1 MGTHESPSI
10 FELIACDSLKNGLR
24 EALRYF
30 LDNISAIE
38 GFKGMTISK
47 SDEAILLLD
56 IFIEY
61 NYLKSYNASYAEN
74 LYNLI
79 RVSRDTGEKN
89 ASAIPSLIC
98 LTIFPYLKRKLDKY
112 FEELNYKENRSADES
127 QRIRLYRILTR
138 SCSFFNLI
146 CMIRFCSGKANYHTL
161 LDGLMN
167 IRLSNRIQN
176 PNNDNTDALN
186 FSDKASKVLAD
197 LLGRG
202 LTIGS
207 YLIQFLDYWN
217 TRSNSASLFN
227 VSLPVPNPPKKDE
240 FAYTD
245 DKSSNMCLICLH
257 VRQNECAL
265 SNTGYV
271 FCYSC
276 LQRFV
281 TVKQR
286 CPITGHPT
294 TVDNIVKLF
303 TLTPS

>member
-1 MGTHESPSI
+1 MGSHNIPSI

-24 EALRYF
+24 EALRYL
-30 LDNISAIE
+30 LDNSN
-38 GFKGMTISK
+38 TIDGIKKLTFLK
-47 SDEAILLLD
+47 SDEVILLIDML
-56 IFIEY
+56 IEY
-61 NYLKSYNASYAEN
+61 NYLRSYNASYAEN
-74 LYNLI
+74 LYGLNRLT
-79 RVSRDTGEKN
+79 RGTGDKII
-89 ASAIPSLIC
+89 SAIPSLIS
-98 LTIFPYLKRKLDKY
+98 LTVFPYFKRKLDKY
-112 FEELNYKENRSADES
+112 FEELNYKESRTADEL

-146 CMIRFCSGKANYHTL
+146 CMIRFCSGKATYHTI
-161 LDGLMN
+161 LDGLLN
-167 IRLSNRIQN
+167 IKLANQIQD
-176 PNNDNTDALN
+176 PNNDDTHNLN
-186 FSDKASKVLAD
+186 FGDRASRVLAD

-217 TRSNSASLFN
+217 THSNSAPLFN

-240 FAYTD
+240 FVYTD
-245 DKSSNMCLICLH
+245 DRSSNMCLICLH

-276 LQRFV
+276 LQRYV

-303 TLTPS
+303 TLTPF